1 MKGRTIAM
9 VLAAGLAAGCV
20 LHVSDD
26 GISSGYEGDWGDSW
40 RDRQERNRKAIARL
54 ELGTPIDEV
63 ERELGAPDFSEA
75 YADADGDY
83 RVLFYRTHHR
93 RSDGDTT
100 RDETTPVVF
109 RDGRVYGFGDD
120 FYRRLTGH

>member
-1 MKGRTIAM
+1 MIGKTIAM
-9 VLAAGLAAGCV
+9 VLVAGLASGCV
-20 LHVSDD
+20 LHVSED
-26 GISSGYEGDWGDSW
+26 GVSSGYDGDWGDSW

-54 ELGTPIDEV
+54 ELGTPVDEV
-63 ERELGAPDFSEA
+63 EHELGSPDFSEA
-75 YADADGDY
+75 FVGADGEY

-93 RSDGDTT
+93 HSDGDTT

-120 FYRRLTGH
+120 VYGQLTGR